1 MTHLQCLPTV
11 QEAGYAGVHAGWVAG
26 LPDEEQLVTGLV
38 ADADNADLN
47 KIVMSQFK
55 EVTVASQLTGEVVG

>member
-1 MTHLQCLPTV
+1 MTHLQRLPTV

-38 ADADNADLN
+38 ADADNANLDTDCN
-47 KIVMSQFK
+47 VTV
-55 EVTVASQLTGEVVG
+55 VTVALQLTGEVVG